1 MVAFWGKMLNRCFQ
15 TVVGNMCAA
24 GVLCSTWLE

>member
-1 MVAFWGKMLNRCFQ
+1 MVAFWGKILNRCFQ

-24 GVLCSTWLE
+24 GVLQHMA